1 MQQPIREPMPD
12 AVHAA
17 PSASPL
23 RQRLVRGLIIGAVAA
38 LALAIVGALHTDA
51 VGFPLRLA
59 YWLAVVLPG
68 SILGLVVQSAVSA
81 WGGIAGRRW
90 LEMLVVAV
98 MIAVP
103 HTFVVIVASMLMF
116 GIGALTPAT
125 VIAFGGI
132 VLMFSLI
139 LTTINYLSGAVASP
153 VLPVAILPVAAL
165 SSTFPVS
172 TAPEAA
178 FVPLVRDTI
187 PSGLAERLPP
197 RLGTG
202 RLIAL
207 EAEDHYLRVH
217 TDLGHDIILMRM
229 SDAIALLDALP
240 GARVHRSWWVA
251 RHAVEGSSSI
261 GGRTTLCL
269 ATGIAAPVSR
279 AMRPSLAA
287 QGWFL

>member
-1 MQQPIREPMPD
+1 MQQPIREPMPH

-17 PSASPL
+17 RIASSL
-23 RQRLVRGLIIGAVAA
+23 RERLVRGLIIGAIAA
-38 LALAIVGALHTDA
+38 VVLTIVGALHTDA
-51 VGFPLRLA
+51 VALPLRLA
-59 YWLAVVLPG
+59 YWLTVILPG

-81 WGGIAGRRW
+81 WGGVAGRRW

-116 GIGALTPAT
+116 GINALTPMT
-125 VIAFGGI
+125 VIAFGGV

-139 LTTINYLSGAVASP
+139 LTAINYLSGAVAVPFHGDSA
-153 VLPVAILPVAAL
+153 PVAVAPVDAA
-165 SSTFPVS
+165 
-172 TAPEAA
+172 AA
-178 FVPLVRDTI
+178 AVVPLATMM
-187 PSGLAERLPP
+187 PPGLIERLLP

-202 RLIAL
+202 RLLAL

-229 SDAIALLDALP
+229 TDAIALLDSLP

-251 RHAVEGSSSI
+251 RDAVEGSSSI

-269 ATGIAAPVSR
+269 ATGIAVPVSR
-279 AMRPSLAA
+279 AMRPAIAA